1 MGRLADMSASNPA
14 APVNPEELY
23 NVIAGISSQDPAVLK
38 ASTTRFEEMLQM
50 QGTFH
55 TLNVIATTRSLPLNI
70 RQQAIIQFK
79 NKALGQWRSRRQAE
93 PI

>member
-1 MGRLADMSASNPA
+1 MGRLADMAASNPVT
-14 APVNPEELY
+14 PVNPEELY
-23 NVIAGISSQDPAVLK
+23 NVITGSSDQNPAVFK

-55 TLNVIATTRSLPLNI
+55 SLNAIATTRTVPLNV

-79 NKALGQWRSRRQAE
+79 NKALGQWRSRRSGL
-93 PI
+93 

>member
-93 PI
+93 PT